1 MAPKAAAPPPPEPAA
16 PSEDLFAAEQGE
28 ADVSDLVEELIARAH
43 AVLDD
48 KAELQR
54 SVPFAVRA
62 VTADMLSVVRCYYTE
77 CDRGEP
83 QLATAASW
91 QADAE
96 PRPAMIDTWSRGAV
110 PVKKRAPPPAP
121 PVAASAPGSTAGSRS
136 QRGGSRAS
144 SRPKSRE
151 GGKEDGAAAAV
162 VTAKAPPKSTE
173 AAAPPAKKGGAMKTP
188 EEERAARL
196 AAEAREEAER
206 LERLR
211 SEVKG
216 REYTY
221 DQEGNVIVIET
232 VNPERLPAYQYATRS
247 GMAHEPM
254 PEAVKGKKGTRRPP
268 PAKTPV
274 LRFNQPAKYE
284 ELDSIQPPLSETM
297 TMREGVS
304 MTQDGSLSSGAL
316 PATAEPPPTSPT
328 RAPTLAPTLPR
339 APTPSTLSTHPQRA
353 PASPPRGEPS
363 CSPLRRPSLSPF
375 PPRCASHVRTQPDG
389 ARLPPTTPCHTRQAR
404 LAPRTL
410 CECRRRISSR
420 SCRRRASQRTWQPT
434 LPTQW
439 PVSWSRRRRCRQ
451 SRLRAQRITAMPRA
465 ARAATLPTISTC
477 SSWPRIGAS
486 TLRSARSTPPTSR
499 DTSPTRRRLLAWA
512 ALGCPVS
519 AAAPV
524 WLSTCRRRC
533 CPPLPDGGWARR
545 TEAYPRSTGVG
556 RLRPRAMR
564 ARPSGRRTPSCGS
577 KCSVS
582 DRGVEAS
589 TAFVRA
595 ACDISLSFV
604 RLRHS

>member
-1 MAPKAAAPPPPEPAA
+1 MPPKAAPPPAPEPAA

-43 AVLDD
+43 AVLDE

-96 PRPAMIDTWSRGAV
+96 PRPAMIDAWSRGAV

-136 QRGGSRAS
+136 QRGGSRSS
-144 SRPKSRE
+144 SRPKSRD

-188 EEERAARL
+188 EEERAARM
-196 AAEAREEAER
+196 AAEAREETER

-316 PATAEPPPTSPT
+316 P
-328 RAPTLAPTLPR
+328 
-339 APTPSTLSTHPQRA
+339 
-353 PASPPRGEPS
+353 
-363 CSPLRRPSLSPF
+363 
-375 PPRCASHVRTQPDG
+375 
-389 ARLPPTTPCHTRQAR
+389 
-404 LAPRTL
+404 
-410 CECRRRISSR
+410 
-420 SCRRRASQRTWQPT
+420 
-434 LPTQW
+434 
-439 PVSWSRRRRCRQ
+439 
-451 SRLRAQRITAMPRA
+451 
-465 ARAATLPTISTC
+465 
-477 SSWPRIGAS
+477 
-486 TLRSARSTPPTSR
+486 
-499 DTSPTRRRLLAWA
+499 
-512 ALGCPVS
+512 
-519 AAAPV
+519 
-524 WLSTCRRRC
+524 
-533 CPPLPDGGWARR
+533 
-545 TEAYPRSTGVG
+545 
-556 RLRPRAMR
+556 
-564 ARPSGRRTPSCGS
+564 
-577 KCSVS
+577 
-582 DRGVEAS
+582 S
-589 TAFVRA
+589 TA
-595 ACDISLSFV
+595 DPSP
-604 RLRHS
+604 

>member
-316 PATAEPPPTSPT
+316 PSTAEPPPTSPT
-328 RAPTLAPTLPR
+328 RAPSLAPTLPR

-375 PPRCASHVRTQPDG
+375 PPRCASLAPCPRAHATRRRPPPAHHALPHPAGPTRAADPLRMSKKDFESFVQTASLAEDMAADPSNPLASQLEPSTPLPAIPPAGSEDYGDAAGSPGGDAADDINLQLMAKDWGVNPPQREVNAANKPRYKPNTTQTLG
-389 ARLPPTTPCHTRQAR
+389 VGRARLPRERGGTGVAEH
-404 LAPRTL
+404 
-410 CECRRRISSR
+410 
-420 SCRRRASQRTWQPT
+420 
-434 LPTQW
+434 LP
-439 PVSWSRRRRCRQ
+439 
-451 SRLRAQRITAMPRA
+451 
-465 ARAATLPTISTC
+465 
-477 SSWPRIGAS
+477 
-486 TLRSARSTPPTSR
+486 
-499 DTSPTRRRLLAWA
+499 
-512 ALGCPVS
+512 
-519 AAAPV
+519 
-524 WLSTCRRRC
+524 
-533 CPPLPDGGWARR
+533 PPLLPATAGWGLGATYGGIP
-545 TEAYPRSTGVG
+545 EEHGGGP
-556 RLRPRAMR
+556 PP
-564 ARPSGRRTPSCGS
+564 PSGNAGSPIRTANPQ
-577 KCSVS
+577 
-582 DRGVEAS
+582 
-589 TAFVRA
+589 
-595 ACDISLSFV
+595 
-604 RLRHS
+604 LRQQVLGQ